1 VKTVSHFLPGY
12 FRAKSYLIYSLIMM
26 AFICCAEGEPAI
38 KTDEATDIRW
48 TKIDDIENIIED
60 CPETIFP
67 MDILPLKKYIRY
79 SSNYRTEH

>member
-1 VKTVSHFLPGY
+1 MRQQIS
-12 FRAKSYLIYSLIMM
+12 
-26 AFICCAEGEPAI
+26 I

-67 MDILPLKKYIRY
+67 MDTAPTAGQRINK
-79 SSNYRTEH
+79 

>member
-1 VKTVSHFLPGY
+1 
-12 FRAKSYLIYSLIMM
+12 MM

-48 TKIDDIENIIED
+48 MKIDDIKNMIED
-60 CPETIFP
+60 YPETIFP

-79 SSNYRTEH
+79 SSNCRTAH